1 MTYDQV
7 ASISQ
12 IVALIFFIGLFGAV
26 VLYAFW
32 PGNKK
37 SFDEAARLP
46 LEGDIET
53 KKKTK
58 NEPKNKKDG

>member
-12 IVALIFFIGLFGAV
+12 IVALLLFIGLFAAV
-26 VLYAFW
+26 LLYAFW

-37 SFDEAARLP
+37 SFEEAAKLP
-46 LEGDIET
+46 LEGDP
-53 KKKTK
+53 
-58 NEPKNKKDG
+58 EPKKEKDD

>member
-12 IVALIFFIGLFGAV
+12 IVALLFFIGLFGAV
-26 VLYAFW
+26 LLYAFW

-37 SFDEAARLP
+37 SFDEAAKLP

-53 KKKTK
+53 KNKK
-58 NEPKNKKDG
+58 NKNKKDG

>member
-12 IVALIFFIGLFGAV
+12 IVALLFFICLFTAV
-26 VLYAFW
+26 LLYAFW

-37 SFDEAARLP
+37 SFEEAAKLP
-46 LEGDIET
+46 LEGDP
-53 KKKTK
+53 
-58 NEPKNKKDG
+58 EPKKEKDD